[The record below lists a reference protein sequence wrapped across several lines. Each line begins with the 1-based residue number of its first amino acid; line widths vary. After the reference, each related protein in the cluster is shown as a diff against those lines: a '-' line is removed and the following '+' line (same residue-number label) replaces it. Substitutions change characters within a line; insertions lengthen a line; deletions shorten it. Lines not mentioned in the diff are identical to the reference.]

1 MPFTYPSDI
10 CLTHRI
16 TFAINRV
23 HIWFMFQKQLQCRHM
38 TFTCGQMQSCST
50 IVVCRIHSQTTLQN
64 GLKPCQISLAGRQ
77 QQLSNLFL
85 FLSSSCSC
93 HIAHPLLE
101 LLKKNPYATKNALR
115 MFCNSHF
122 EAQIV
127 FENLKATLQL
137 STEARILSLKIP
149 KPTLQLP
156 LWNLNSLS
164 NSNNRSATPPLKPKF
179 SLKFRNP
186 LCNSPFETRILSQ
199 IPTTTLQLPF
209 ETQILSQIPKP
220 TLQLSL
226 WNPNSLSNSKTHSA
240 LPLWSPN
247 SISNSQKRSAT
258 PTLKPKFSLKIQNPL
273 CNSHF
278 ETQKT
283 VSHNSKFKAHHQKKT
298 PKNHPS
304 LSVCADI

>member
-1 MPFTYPSDI
+1 VTIATMPFTYPSDI

-101 LLKKNPYATKNALR
+101 LLKKNPYATKNALQ

-164 NSNNRSATPPLKPKF
+164 NSNNHSATPPLKPKF

-199 IPTTTLQLPF
+199 IP
-209 ETQILSQIPKP
+209 KP
-220 TLQLSL
+220 TLQLPL
-226 WNPNSLSNSKTHSA
+226 WNPNSLSNSNNHSATPLWNPNSLSNSETHSA
-240 LPLWSPN
+240 TLPLKPELSLKFQNPLCP
-247 SISNSQKRSAT
+247 
-258 PTLKPKFSLKIQNPL
+258 PTLKPEFYLKFPKTLCNTHFEAQILSQNPKPTL
-273 CNSHF
+273 QLPLWN
-278 ETQKT
+278 
-283 VSHNSKFKAHHQKKT
+283 
-298 PKNHPS
+298 PKNC
-304 LSVCADI
+304 LS